1 MSDDLH
7 DFFNADESWDDG
19 AEPAAMPPA
28 PPHSR
33 REMRRQRAMRKRRNL
48 IICIIVVIALALISV
63 GGVFAYRAAR
73 NWRRTNMAHESL
85 VEDYPGP
92 GDTDVAFTVKQGEGI
107 MEVGANLVQQ
117 QIVKSADT
125 FATYVS
131 SNDKTLYPGTYAL
144 KTHMKASQAADILSD
159 QGNAKGF
166 AEVRQGERVSTVIE
180 RICADNDIDKT
191 RFEAIVNNRD
201 EASKILPAEANGNFE
216 GWLEPGTYTVGD
228 VATAPER
235 LLKEMVDARIRKLDE
250 MGVPQGAERERM
262 LIIASIAEAEVNSSD
277 YYSKVSR
284 VIYNRLDKDMTL
296 GMDSTVAYGAS
307 INGMQLTNDQ
317 LQDTSNPYNT
327 RVNRGLPPTPI
338 SNPGDDAIEAAMHP
352 ADGNWLYFV
361 TTDLKT
367 GETKFADTDEQ
378 FQQLVQEYRRNN
390 PDAN

>member
-1 MSDDLH
+1 
-7 DFFNADESWDDG
+7 
-19 AEPAAMPPA
+19 
-28 PPHSR
+28 
-33 REMRRQRAMRKRRNL
+33 
-48 IICIIVVIALALISV
+48 
-63 GGVFAYRAAR
+63 
-73 NWRRTNMAHESL
+73 
-85 VEDYPGP
+85 
-92 GDTDVAFTVKQGEGI
+92 
-107 MEVGANLVQQ
+107 
-117 QIVKSADT
+117 
-125 FATYVS
+125 
-131 SNDKTLYPGTYAL
+131 
-144 KTHMKASQAADILSD
+144 
-159 QGNAKGF
+159 
-166 AEVRQGERVSTVIE
+166 
-180 RICADNDIDKT
+180 
-191 RFEAIVNNRD
+191 
-201 EASKILPAEANGNFE
+201 
-216 GWLEPGTYTVGD
+216 
-228 VATAPER
+228 
-235 LLKEMVDARIRKLDE
+235 MVDARIRKLDE

-262 LIIASIAEAEVNSSD
+262 LIIASIVEAEVNSSD

>member
-1 MSDDLH
+1 
-7 DFFNADESWDDG
+7 
-19 AEPAAMPPA
+19 
-28 PPHSR
+28 
-33 REMRRQRAMRKRRNL
+33 MRRQRAMRKRRNL
-48 IICIIVVIALALISV
+48 IICILVIIALALISV

-73 NWRRTNMAHESL
+73 NWRRANMAHESL

-216 GWLEPGTYTVGD
+216 GWLEP
-228 VATAPER
+228 
-235 LLKEMVDARIRKLDE
+235 
-250 MGVPQGAERERM
+250 
-262 LIIASIAEAEVNSSD
+262 
-277 YYSKVSR
+277 
-284 VIYNRLDKDMTL
+284 
-296 GMDSTVAYGAS
+296 
-307 INGMQLTNDQ
+307 
-317 LQDTSNPYNT
+317 
-327 RVNRGLPPTPI
+327 
-338 SNPGDDAIEAAMHP
+338 
-352 ADGNWLYFV
+352 
-361 TTDLKT
+361 
-367 GETKFADTDEQ
+367 
-378 FQQLVQEYRRNN
+378 
-390 PDAN
+390 